1 MTREEDCGTGAEH
14 GSSPGMGET
23 HGVDQ
28 EEPAETG
35 AVETRS
41 AEGEE
46 LSSAC
51 SRPHDVFPG
60 LCQSSEH
67 A

>member
-1 MTREEDCGTGAEH
+1 MTWEEDCGTGAEH

-23 HGVDQ
+23 QGVDH
-28 EEPAETG
+28 EEPVETG

-46 LSSAC
+46 FSSAC
-51 SRPHDVFPG
+51 SRPHNIFPG
-60 LCQSSEH
+60 L
-67 A
+67 